1 MNDPIKLLVSSLAA
15 PVRILLMAA
24 FLLLAKM
31 GWFTWL
37 TPENYHERVNL
48 LMDFL
53 VVAVPA
59 GYAVWA
65 GFKAW
70 REKQPVAVI
79 SAAASLPEVAKI
91 VTTPEIA
98 AKVDDPATVVTRG

>member
-37 TPENYHERVNL
+37 TTLH
-48 LMDFL
+48 
-53 VVAVPA
+53 
-59 GYAVWA
+59 G
-65 GFKAW
+65 K
-70 REKQPVAVI
+70 
-79 SAAASLPEVAKI
+79 
-91 VTTPEIA
+91 
-98 AKVDDPATVVTRG
+98 RGR

>member
-15 PVRILLMAA
+15 PLRILLMAS

-37 TPENYHERVNL
+37 TPENYHEPVNA

-53 VVAVPA
+53 VVAAPA
-59 GYAVWA
+59 
-65 GFKAW
+65 
-70 REKQPVAVI
+70 EIVA
-79 SAAASLPEVAKI
+79 SAAAVIAPTGGTI

-98 AKVDDPATVVTRG
+98 NAVPAPNVVAR